1 MLFEQAKNWQ
11 GPLRKQAIQDIFMNL
26 IQASLWLVF
35 VCTAVW
41 QELHDSDESKPQI
54 SQ

>member
-11 GPLRKQAIQDIFMNL
+11 GPLRNQAIQDIFMNL
-26 IQASLWLVF
+26 IQASPWLVF
-35 VCTAVW
+35 VCEAVW
-41 QELHDSDESKPQI
+41 QELHDSDESKPQV